1 MSTERKVRA
10 MTPVQSDVSAF
21 VGPDLSGRSWQVD
34 ANRSSGGSGLRP
46 HAFAPVTIGPVRPA
60 TKSVLTKS
68 GPTKAVLALALTLW
82 VGSLQ
87 AATLFTGAKI
97 HPVAA
102 PPIDNGQLL
111 IDNGKIVAVGAD
123 LSAQAA
129 GAERI
134 DLSGRWV
141 VPGFIAANSVM
152 GLTEIET
159 VRGSVDVA
167 EEGSIN
173 PNARAQVA
181 INADSELLPV
191 ARANG
196 VLFAHV
202 VPQAGQGG
210 VVSGQSA
217 LIQLSGWTWEQMTV
231 KPSVGVHVMWPSTR
245 LPPWLPATMRE
256 EALKGAARSRELLDQ
271 AFDDAAAYR
280 AAKLAG
286 TLDGTDARWEAMLPV
301 LDGTTPLFIHALDLK
316 QIREALDFTQRR
328 QLDFVLVGG
337 QDAWRVADLLKAR
350 GIDVILHGPFD
361 LPLRRHESFD
371 ANYANAGKLAA
382 AGIKVAIASDGS
394 TFAATL
400 ERNLPYAA
408 AHAVS
413 YGMTWDQG
421 LRSITLTPAQILG
434 VADRLGSLEP
444 GKDAS
449 FLVSDGDPLDVR
461 SEIVAAY
468 LNGQPLDLSSKHTRL
483 RDKFEGKYQER

>member
-1 MSTERKVRA
+1 VTTSLVK
-10 MTPVQSDVSAF
+10 
-21 VGPDLSGRSWQVD
+21 
-34 ANRSSGGSGLRP
+34 
-46 HAFAPVTIGPVRPA
+46 PVTNSVR
-60 TKSVLTKS
+60 TRS

-82 VGSLQ
+82 VGSLH

-97 HPVAA
+97 HPVSSA
-102 PPIDNGQLL
+102 PIENGQLL
-111 IDNGKIVAVGAD
+111 IDDGKIVAVGTD

-129 GAERI
+129 GAERV
-134 DLSGRWV
+134 DLAGRWV

-191 ARANG
+191 ARGNG

-210 VVSGQSA
+210 VISGQSA
-217 LIQLSGWTWEQMTV
+217 LVQLSGWTWEEMTV

-245 LPPWLPATMRE
+245 LPPWLPAPMRE
-256 EALKGAARSRELLDQ
+256 EAVKGAARSRELIDQ
-271 AFDDAAAYR
+271 AFDDALAYR
-280 AAKLAG
+280 TAKRAG
-286 TLDGTDARWEAMLPV
+286 TLAGVDARWEAMLPV
-301 LDGTTPLFIHALDLK
+301 LDGTTPLFIHALDLQ
-316 QIREALDFTQRR
+316 QIREALDFTLQRK
-328 QLDFVLVGG
+328 LDFVLVGG
-337 QDAWRVADLLKAR
+337 QDAWRVADTLKAR
-350 GIDVILHGPFD
+350 GIDVILHAPFD
-361 LPLRRHESFD
+361 LPLRRHEGHD
-371 ANYANAGKLAA
+371 VNYANAGKLAS
-382 AGIKVAIASDGS
+382 AGVKVAIASDAS

-413 YGMTWDQG
+413 FGMPWDQG
-421 LRSITLTPAQILG
+421 LRSITLTPAEILG
-434 VADRLGSLEP
+434 VADRIGSLEP

-468 LNGQPLDLSSKHTRL
+468 LKGQPLDLSSKHTRL
-483 RDKFEGKYQER
+483 RDKFEGKYQPL